1 MNKRLYKLTG
11 MLAFA
16 LMSYA
21 TLLALA
27 GTGQATEKLRDEWNA
42 ADLDVLAS
50 LRISQLPPAPKDPS
64 NSVESQPA
72 AIELGQRLFHDAR
85 FSRNQA
91 VSCAGCHDPRK
102 QFQDGLPVGRGVGE
116 GARRAMPIVG
126 AAHSPWLF
134 WDGRKDS
141 LWAQALGPLE
151 DAAEHG
157 GNRTR
162 YAHLMQTHY
171 RAEYE
176 AIFHAMPDLSH
187 RAKDAGPHGTAA
199 ERLAWD
205 AMTARERKA
214 ITQVF
219 ANLGKVI
226 AAYEKTLTYGE
237 APFDRYV
244 EGSIA
249 KVPGAQQAL
258 TPQEVNGLRVFI
270 GKGQCVTCHTGP
282 LLTDQHFHNTGVPPR
297 DPAKPDLGR
306 AAAIDKVQKDEFNCI
321 GPFSDAAVDQCQE
334 LRFMATDKAPMLAA
348 FKTPGLRNVALRPP
362 YMHAGQIASIEQVIQ
377 HYARAPRAVIGRS
390 ELSDGHG
397 PHSERKPIRLSE
409 QEVRDLASFLA
420 TLSGSILERGEDVSN
435 MPVAQKGQAADPS
448 QVASGRQRPGSRL
461 HLKIAGE

>member
-11 MLAFA
+11 MLVFA
-16 LMSYA
+16 LTSYT

-27 GTGQATEKLRDEWNA
+27 GPGLQATANLRDEWNT
-42 ADLDVLAS
+42 ADLEVLAS
-50 LRISQLPPAPKDPS
+50 LRISQLPPSPKDPS
-64 NSVESQPA
+64 NSIENLPA

-85 FSRNQA
+85 FSRNLA
-91 VSCAGCHDPRK
+91 VSCASCHDPKK

-126 AAHSPWLF
+126 VAHSPWLF

-151 DAAEHG
+151 DAVEHG

-187 RAKDAGPHGTAA
+187 MAQDAGPSGTAA
-199 ERLAWD
+199 EKLAWD
-205 AMTARERKA
+205 SMAAKERKE
-214 ITQVF
+214 ITRVF
-219 ANLGKVI
+219 ANMGKAI

-244 EGSIA
+244 EGTIA
-249 KVPGAQQAL
+249 KVPGAQDAL

-270 GKGQCVTCHTGP
+270 GKGQCVTCHAGP
-282 LLTDQHFHNTGVPPR
+282 LLTDQHFHNTGIPPR
-297 DPAKPDLGR
+297 DPAKPDPGR
-306 AAAIDKVQKDEFNCI
+306 AAAIDRVQKDEFNCI
-321 GPFSDAAVDQCQE
+321 GPFSDAKPDQCQE

-348 FKTPGLRNVALRPP
+348 FKTPSLRNVALRPP
-362 YMHAGQIASIEQVIQ
+362 YMHAGQFTSTEQAIR
-377 HYARAPRAVIGRS
+377 HYIKAPAAVAGHT
-390 ELSDGHG
+390 ELSDGRARHF
-397 PHSERKPIRLSE
+397 ERKPIKLTE
-409 QEVRDLASFLA
+409 EEIRDLVSFLG
-420 TLSGSILERGEDVSN
+420 TLTGPILDGT
-435 MPVAQKGQAADPS
+435 
-448 QVASGRQRPGSRL
+448 QR
-461 HLKIAGE
+461 